1 MEQNTLYTAIG
12 RLDRETNGC
21 GRSCPVIRLGGQ
33 TYMVDMQEMV
43 VWTALNWR
51 ISKREDI
58 SLQCDKLVSSLGD
71 CISRSW
77 DACVNRLLTRG
88 LLVSGCGETEYDALY
103 DLLSSLG
110 IIPAS
115 GSMLMRS
122 ISFVKLVAGRR
133 VPIQQALKLFQKDRR
148 TDYETRVMRLAQQ
161 ALLSTAEIIKCVEQ
175 DVAYLP
181 NEQFLMEAVY
191 GDDETTCYNIAGI
204 MKNSRSSQAVTL
216 AVANLY
222 LRQQIILRGLP
233 HEESMEPIPVRAT
246 AKDFVD
252 LFGRARKHCP
262 QPNHLHYY
270 HRPYPAGTGQHN
282 LSCLSGTG

>member
-1 MEQNTLYTAIG
+1 MDLAFHRKTAQRLQVPEKPALNLLKTAAFSSSKGYIKEGDTDEWNRNTLYTATAVWNPG
-12 RLDRETNGC
+12 NEWLWPDLP
-21 GRSCPVIRLGGQ
+21 SFRLGGQ

-43 VWTALNWR
+43 VWAALNWR

-122 ISFVKLVAGRR
+122 ISFVKLWQAAESLFNRR
-133 VPIQQALKLFQKDRR
+133 
-148 TDYETRVMRLAQQ
+148 
-161 ALLSTAEIIKCVEQ
+161 
-175 DVAYLP
+175 
-181 NEQFLMEAVY
+181 
-191 GDDETTCYNIAGI
+191 
-204 MKNSRSSQAVTL
+204 
-216 AVANLY
+216 
-222 LRQQIILRGLP
+222 
-233 HEESMEPIPVRAT
+233 
-246 AKDFVD
+246 
-252 LFGRARKHCP
+252 
-262 QPNHLHYY
+262 
-270 HRPYPAGTGQHN
+270 
-282 LSCLSGTG
+282 

>member
-148 TDYETRVMRLAQQ
+148 T
-161 ALLSTAEIIKCVEQ
+161 AEIIKCVEQ

-222 LRQQIILRGLP
+222 LRQQIIFER
-233 HEESMEPIPVRAT
+233 IT
-246 AKDFVD
+246 
-252 LFGRARKHCP
+252 
-262 QPNHLHYY
+262 
-270 HRPYPAGTGQHN
+270 T
-282 LSCLSGTG
+282 

>member
-1 MEQNTLYTAIG
+1 MEQKTLYTAIG

-21 GRSCPVIRLGGQ
+21 SRSCPVIRLGGQ

-58 SLQCDKLVSSLGD
+58 PLQCDKLVSSLGN
-71 CISRSW
+71 CISHSW

-115 GSMLMRS
+115 GSMLMRG

-175 DVAYLP
+175 DVSYLP

-191 GDDETTCYNIAGI
+191 GDDETTCYNIASI

-222 LRQQIILRGLP
+222 LRQQIIFER
-233 HEESMEPIPVRAT
+233 IT
-246 AKDFVD
+246 
-252 LFGRARKHCP
+252 
-262 QPNHLHYY
+262 
-270 HRPYPAGTGQHN
+270 T
-282 LSCLSGTG
+282 

>member
-1 MEQNTLYTAIG
+1 MEQKTLYTAIG

-58 SLQCDKLVSSLGD
+58 SFSVTSWCPLWEIVFPG
-71 CISRSW
+71 SW

-115 GSMLMRS
+115 GSMPWCAAS
-122 ISFVKLVAGRR
+122 H
-133 VPIQQALKLFQKDRR
+133 
-148 TDYETRVMRLAQQ
+148 
-161 ALLSTAEIIKCVEQ
+161 LS
-175 DVAYLP
+175 
-181 NEQFLMEAVY
+181 NW
-191 GDDETTCYNIAGI
+191 
-204 MKNSRSSQAVTL
+204 
-216 AVANLY
+216 
-222 LRQQIILRGLP
+222 
-233 HEESMEPIPVRAT
+233 
-246 AKDFVD
+246 
-252 LFGRARKHCP
+252 
-262 QPNHLHYY
+262 
-270 HRPYPAGTGQHN
+270 
-282 LSCLSGTG
+282 

>member
-103 DLLSSLG
+103 DFVEFSRHYSSQRINADEEHLICQTG
-110 IIPAS
+110 GRPPSPYSTGAKIIPKRPA
-115 GSMLMRS
+115 
-122 ISFVKLVAGRR
+122 
-133 VPIQQALKLFQKDRR
+133 
-148 TDYETRVMRLAQQ
+148 YRL
-161 ALLSTAEIIKCVEQ
+161 
-175 DVAYLP
+175 
-181 NEQFLMEAVY
+181 
-191 GDDETTCYNIAGI
+191 
-204 MKNSRSSQAVTL
+204 
-216 AVANLY
+216 
-222 LRQQIILRGLP
+222 
-233 HEESMEPIPVRAT
+233 
-246 AKDFVD
+246 
-252 LFGRARKHCP
+252 
-262 QPNHLHYY
+262 
-270 HRPYPAGTGQHN
+270 
-282 LSCLSGTG
+282 

>member
-181 NEQFLMEAVY
+181 NEQFLM
-191 GDDETTCYNIAGI
+191 
-204 MKNSRSSQAVTL
+204 
-216 AVANLY
+216 
-222 LRQQIILRGLP
+222 
-233 HEESMEPIPVRAT
+233 
-246 AKDFVD
+246 
-252 LFGRARKHCP
+252 
-262 QPNHLHYY
+262 
-270 HRPYPAGTGQHN
+270 
-282 LSCLSGTG
+282 

>member
-1 MEQNTLYTAIG
+1 MEQKTLYTAIG

-21 GRSCPVIRLGGQ
+21 GRSCPVIRLSGQ

-110 IIPAS
+110 IIPTS
-115 GSMLMRS
+115 GSVLVRCL
-122 ISFVKLVAGRR
+122 SFAKLV
-133 VPIQQALKLFQKDRR
+133 
-148 TDYETRVMRLAQQ
+148 
-161 ALLSTAEIIKCVEQ
+161 LSLSLIHISVK
-175 DVAYLP
+175 
-181 NEQFLMEAVY
+181 
-191 GDDETTCYNIAGI
+191 
-204 MKNSRSSQAVTL
+204 
-216 AVANLY
+216 
-222 LRQQIILRGLP
+222 
-233 HEESMEPIPVRAT
+233 
-246 AKDFVD
+246 
-252 LFGRARKHCP
+252 
-262 QPNHLHYY
+262 
-270 HRPYPAGTGQHN
+270 HN
-282 LSCLSGTG
+282 LQTVMKLHKVRVRLREAGFPQLRK